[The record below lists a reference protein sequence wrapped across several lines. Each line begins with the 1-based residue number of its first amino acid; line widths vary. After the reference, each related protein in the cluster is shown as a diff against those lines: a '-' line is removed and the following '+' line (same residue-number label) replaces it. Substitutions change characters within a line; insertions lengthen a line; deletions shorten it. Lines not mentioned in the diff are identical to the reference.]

1 VILKE
6 NYVVKLMLSLQTF
19 YGRHHDLVNRYG
31 VSVSQK
37 TSDMLRFSKSQ
48 SGSFLIHDLS
58 PGLQQ

>member
-1 VILKE
+1 MILKL
-6 NYVVKLMLSLQTF
+6 NYVVKLKSSLQAF

-37 TSDMLRFSKSQ
+37 ITDMLRFSKSQ

-58 PGLQQ
+58 PGL